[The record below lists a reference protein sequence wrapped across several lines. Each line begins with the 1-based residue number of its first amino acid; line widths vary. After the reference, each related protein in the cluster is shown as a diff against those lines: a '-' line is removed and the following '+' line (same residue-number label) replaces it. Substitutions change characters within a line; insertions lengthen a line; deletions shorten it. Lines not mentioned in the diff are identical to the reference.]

1 MDFDVPQETA
11 DFAAEVDAVLR
22 SPETAR
28 LLQDVRARRDGM
40 DGDVRPLY
48 RHLGA
53 AGILA
58 PSWPVEYGGRGL
70 DYTATVTLLEQLVA
84 RGIPQN
90 LYCISVQNV
99 GSLILASG
107 DEEQRRTLLPA
118 MASAQTTACIL
129 FTEPT
134 NGSDLAAL
142 TTTAVRDGDGWVI
155 NGRKTYNLKSAYADF
170 ALIAVR
176 TDPQASQYEGIT
188 LFLVPLDAPGVVIR
202 PIPSMANEQFHDIWF
217 TDVRVDD
224 SAVFGRAG
232 AGWSLITQMFAA
244 ERTGLDYYARG
255 RHWLNM
261 IADRLGEHGDRV
273 GLARYRTRLA
283 ASKLL
288 SCQVMQNLQE
298 GNADIAES
306 SFAKWHCSE
315 TAQRVAWWSLDALGP
330 DALVPG
336 PDTGDRIL
344 EAALREAPGVTISGG
359 ASEVMLDIL
368 SSARVSAAGG
378 APGPRLDPLQARLRD
393 AVDAVL
399 THTGDLSAQLATIG
413 VPALNAPERL
423 GGLALGLTA
432 DIVVNERLGY
442 ALQPLSAYRETA
454 FALDLLADADL
465 PAETV
470 AALYEGTHHAVLVG
484 ARAAAGVAGVPGG
497 GGAGVRVKADG
508 TVWGEGGTV
517 WGESEPLPRGNPGLC
532 LVHAAADD
540 GRNGWHLVLPDPGT
554 TLVEAFE
561 HFGTPATRIRFD
573 GATAAPLPVTAAHW
587 ERALA
592 AARIRQAALLLGMAD
607 RILEVARTHVNT
619 RVQSGRPLVE
629 RQTVAHRLAV
639 LMGEA
644 DGWRLVLHKAAWDHD
659 RDEPTTA
666 AALLAAVAEHA
677 QAASRTALQLH
688 GVRGML
694 AHSTTVTAYRQV
706 AVESLRLGSPAALW
720 QVAAVT
726 AR

>member
-1 MDFDVPQETA
+1 
-11 DFAAEVDAVLR
+11 
-22 SPETAR
+22 
-28 LLQDVRARRDGM
+28 
-40 DGDVRPLY
+40 
-48 RHLGA
+48 
-53 AGILA
+53 
-58 PSWPVEYGGRGL
+58 
-70 DYTATVTLLEQLVA
+70 
-84 RGIPQN
+84 
-90 LYCISVQNV
+90 
-99 GSLILASG
+99 
-107 DEEQRRTLLPA
+107 
-118 MASAQTTACIL
+118 
-129 FTEPT
+129 
-134 NGSDLAAL
+134 
-142 TTTAVRDGDGWVI
+142 
-155 NGRKTYNLKSAYADF
+155 
-170 ALIAVR
+170 
-176 TDPQASQYEGIT
+176 
-188 LFLVPLDAPGVVIR
+188 
-202 PIPSMANEQFHDIWF
+202 
-217 TDVRVDD
+217 
-224 SAVFGRAG
+224 
-232 AGWSLITQMFAA
+232 
-244 ERTGLDYYARG
+244 
-255 RHWLNM
+255 
-261 IADRLGEHGDRV
+261 
-273 GLARYRTRLA
+273 
-283 ASKLL
+283 
-288 SCQVMQNLQE
+288 
-298 GNADIAES
+298 
-306 SFAKWHCSE
+306 
-315 TAQRVAWWSLDALGP
+315 
-330 DALVPG
+330 
-336 PDTGDRIL
+336 
-344 EAALREAPGVTISGG
+344 
-359 ASEVMLDIL
+359 MLDIL